1 MDQLRF
7 SIPELLSLIGVTQCV
22 YVLVYIS
29 FRAGRIS
36 RAGLPLLYFFVLGLA
51 FLSDFGRDHI
61 RGLIQSYDT
70 IQWFAWFYGPP
81 LSVLLA
87 IQIAQITKVP
97 DLRHYWVMLLIPAA
111 YGVSRMFAATPDEL
125 REWLVI
131 SGLVAGAISL
141 LTIWI
146 QSRQLFDS
154 LHAEKVGK
162 ERYWLLLALIIMNI
176 LLLGTALISL
186 SPLVSVENVIIMR
199 TILGLGFVYLVTTSL
214 FRIYPQA
221 VNLSAGPG
229 KGGLSVDDRLL
240 AGKIEDLMSKEKVYQ
255 ESAYSRAD
263 LARECGVS
271 EAVISRVINSHFKKS
286 FPQLINERRID
297 DAKTLLRQTDAPVNI
312 ICSEVGFN
320 SLPSFN
326 RVFKDMTG
334 QAPSEYRKSAQS

>member
-22 YVLVYIS
+22 YLLVYIS

-51 FLSDFGRDHI
+51 FLADFGASHI
-61 RGLIQSYDT
+61 GTVLPHYDY
-70 IQWFAWFYGPP
+70 IRWFAWFYGPP
-81 LSVLLA
+81 LSVLLV

-97 DLRHYWVMLLIPAA
+97 DLRHYWVVLLPPTAFA
-111 YGVSRMFAATPDEL
+111 LSRFFAHGQGEIH
-125 REWLVI
+125 EWLTI

-141 LTIWI
+141 LAIWV
-146 QSRQLFDS
+146 QSRRLLDS
-154 LHAEKVGK
+154 IQGEKGGK
-162 ERYWLLLALIIMNI
+162 ERYWLVLTLIVTNVLFLA
-176 LLLGTALISL
+176 TALSSL
-186 SPLVSVENVIIMR
+186 SPAVSAENAVLMR
-199 TILGLGFVYLVTTSL
+199 TVLGLGFIYLVTTSL

-221 VNLSAGPG
+221 VSLSADPG
-229 KGGLSVDDRLL
+229 RSALSGDEQAL
-240 AGKIEDLMSKEKVYQ
+240 ARKIEELMTREKVYQ

-263 LARECGVS
+263 LARECGAS
-271 EAVISRVINSHFKKS
+271 EAVISKVINLYFRKS
-286 FPQLINERRID
+286 FPQMINERRIA
-297 DAKTLLRQTDAPVNI
+297 DAKELLRQTDAPVNI

-334 QAPSEYRKSAQS
+334 VAPSEYRKAAQK